1 MAERPGRSGRRRPRR
16 GFNLGVI
23 GRSNC
28 GKSSLIKAL
37 ILSKLNPENGRLP
50 KTDFLECTEKCEK
63 FEVPGCRIAFWDVP
77 GCGTQEEA
85 LVGYDDRIDMEK
97 YDGFIVCCAGPITE
111 YELALNNLI
120 ARHGRRYIF
129 VRTKVDIAIENEKKA
144 HPSTFKEKETLK
156 VLREAISEKL
166 SENGVTEFL
175 VSSRNPKK
183 FDFGNL
189 VYMIFDE
196 TLPLVSYMERCN
208 RKVQKENW
216 KPKRIIQTA
225 DLA

>member
-1 MAERPGRSGRRRPRR
+1 MAERRRGYNGRRTARR

-37 ILSKLNPENGRLP
+37 IRPKLNPENGHLP
-50 KTDFLECTEKCEK
+50 KTDFLECTDKCEK
-63 FEVPGCRIAFWDVP
+63 FEVPGCRIALWDVP
-77 GCGTQEEA
+77 GCGTQKEA

-120 ARHGRRYIF
+120 ASHGRRYIF

-144 HPSTFKEKETLK
+144 HPSTFKEEETLK
-156 VLREAISEKL
+156 VLRDTITEKL

-175 VSSRNPKK
+175 VSSRNPEE
-183 FDFGNL
+183 FDFRNL
-189 VYMIFDE
+189 AYMIFDE
-196 TLPLVSYMERCN
+196 ESPLASCMERCN
-208 RKVQKENW
+208 QIVKKENR
-216 KPKRIIQTA
+216 KTKRI
-225 DLA
+225 